1 MLINWELKNNSFM
14 KIHTYLSLLIVSL
27 LMTSCGSYK
36 ENLYMQNEEML
47 QQSAHTNL
55 YDVHIMPKDML
66 NIVVSTTD
74 PAASAPF
81 NLVVQG
87 STSNNSNSR
96 DLSGLQS
103 NNSQYRLQQYLVDNE
118 GRIEFPV
125 IGFIKVSGLTTR
137 ECEAMFREK
146 LQSFLKE
153 TPIVTVR
160 TSNYKITVLGEV
172 ASPGTIIVSDE
183 KINIL
188 EALAQAG
195 DMTLFSVR
203 NDVQLMREDA
213 QGKRKIVHLDLND
226 ADIAL
231 SPYYFLQ
238 QNDIIY
244 VKPNKTKVR
253 NNTFTSSTSIWIT
266 AFSVLTSLTSF
277 ILALSK

>member
-1 MLINWELKNNSFM
+1 MYKL
-14 KIHTYLSLLIVSL
+14 LSLLLIAML
-27 LMTSCGSYK
+27 TTSCGSYK
-36 ENLYMQNEEML
+36 KTLYMQDEEL
-47 QQSAHTNL
+47 LKQSSQTNV
-55 YDVHIMPKDML
+55 YDVRIMPKDML

-74 PAASAPF
+74 PVASASF

-87 STSNNSNSR
+87 NQGGNNTSRELTN
-96 DLSGLQS
+96 LQS
-103 NNSQYRLQQYLVDNE
+103 SNSQYRLQQYLVDNE
-118 GRIEFPV
+118 GLIEFPV
-125 IGFIKVSGLTTR
+125 LGFIKVAGLTTR

-146 LQSFLKE
+146 LKPYLTE
-153 TPIVTVR
+153 VPIVTVR

-172 ASPGTIIVSDE
+172 ASPGTIVVSDE

-203 NDVQLMREDA
+203 DDVQLMREDA
-213 QGKRKIVHLDLND
+213 QGKRTIVHLNLNE

-231 SPYYFLQ
+231 SPYFFLQ
-238 QNDIIY
+238 QNDIVY
-244 VKPNKTKVR
+244 VKPNKNKVR
-253 NNTFTSSTSIWIT
+253 NNTFVSNTSIWIT

>member
-1 MLINWELKNNSFM
+1 M
-14 KIHTYLSLLIVSL
+14 KVYKLLSLLVISM

-36 ENLYMQNEEML
+36 KTLYMQDEEAL
-47 QQSAHTNL
+47 RQSSQTSV
-55 YDVHIMPKDML
+55 YDVRIMPKDML

-74 PAASAPF
+74 PTASAPF
-81 NLVVQG
+81 NLMVQG
-87 STSNNSNSR
+87 SQSNNNGSR
-96 DLSGLQS
+96 ELTNLQS

-118 GRIEFPV
+118 GFIEFPV
-125 IGFIKVSGLTTR
+125 LGFIKVTGLTTR
-137 ECEAMFREK
+137 ECEAMFRDK
-146 LQSFLKE
+146 LKPYLTE

-172 ASPGTIIVSDE
+172 GAPGTITVSDE

-203 NDVQLMREDA
+203 DDVQLMREDA
-213 QGKRKIVHLDLND
+213 HGKRNIVHLNLND

-238 QNDIIY
+238 QNDIVY
-244 VKPNKTKVR
+244 VKPNKNKVR